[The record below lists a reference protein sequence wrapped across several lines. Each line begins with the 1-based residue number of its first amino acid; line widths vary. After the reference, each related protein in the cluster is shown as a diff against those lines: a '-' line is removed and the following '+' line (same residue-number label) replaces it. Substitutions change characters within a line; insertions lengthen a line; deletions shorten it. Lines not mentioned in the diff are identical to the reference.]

1 MKDGHEPSS
10 TMMKGCCVKLYWG
23 GGVAAEIDL
32 VLVLSMRCC
41 TYILKELVQLS
52 FHSACFD
59 SQFALCLFFCPGSLL
74 LYQAL
79 PRTRR
84 SPIPLPCSAAGIG
97 VHDAG
102 M

>member
-41 TYILKELVQLS
+41 TYILKRISTAQLPQRL
-52 FHSACFD
+52 FR
-59 SQFALCLFFCPGSLL
+59 FAIRVVPFFCPGSLL
-74 LYQAL
+74 LRRTR

-84 SPIPLPCSAAGIG
+84 SPSPLPCAATGLG
-97 VHDAG
+97 VDDAG
-102 M
+102 V